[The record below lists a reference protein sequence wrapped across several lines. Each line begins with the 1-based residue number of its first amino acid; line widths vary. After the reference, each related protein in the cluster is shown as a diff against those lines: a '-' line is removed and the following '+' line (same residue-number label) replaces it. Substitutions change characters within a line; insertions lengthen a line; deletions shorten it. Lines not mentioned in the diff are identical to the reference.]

1 MCVLPG
7 RGESL
12 QSRQDVSPY
21 LCVCFL
27 SGAPVDS
34 VNRLGGNLFLLLC
47 RSRRNVTTTHQRVYT
62 SQGEAD
68 LRGLRRTGQSRR
80 LTYFQRTTGVVSFF
94 FKESPTFFPFFKA
107 FPDRHAL
114 PFPFPLRRSFART
127 FVPSATRKA
136 ERSPL
141 EGGGPTNLR
150 AGGLLHPGRTL
161 KTKVSLVRTNSVSVL
176 FH

>member
-94 FKESPTFFPFFKA
+94 FFLKSRLLSFLFFKA
-107 FPDRHAL
+107 LPDRHAL
-114 PFPFPLRRSFART
+114 PFPFPLLRRSFART
-127 FVPSATRKA
+127 FVRSATRKA
-136 ERSPL
+136 ERSP
-141 EGGGPTNLR
+141 
-150 AGGLLHPGRTL
+150 
-161 KTKVSLVRTNSVSVL
+161 
-176 FH
+176 

>member
-80 LTYFQRTTGVVSFF
+80 LTYFQRTTGVVSSPPLF
-94 FKESPTFFPFFKA
+94 FKESPTFFPFLK
-107 FPDRHAL
+107 PSLTDTL
-114 PFPFPLRRSFART
+114 SPFPFPLLRRSFART
-127 FVPSATRKA
+127 FARSATRKA
-136 ERSPL
+136 ERSP
-141 EGGGPTNLR
+141 
-150 AGGLLHPGRTL
+150 
-161 KTKVSLVRTNSVSVL
+161 
-176 FH
+176 